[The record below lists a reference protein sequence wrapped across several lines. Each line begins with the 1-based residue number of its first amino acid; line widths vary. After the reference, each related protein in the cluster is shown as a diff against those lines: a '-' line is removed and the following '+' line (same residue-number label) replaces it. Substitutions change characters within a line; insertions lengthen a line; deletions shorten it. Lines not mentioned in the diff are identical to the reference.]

1 MPIRWSALQV
11 AEAMDEIEKLLNQA
25 EPFLAGAEAKAGKAT
40 GITNLPQYMLDSLHR
55 LIYTIERRQDTRSA
69 IARIR
74 EDIPQDAI
82 VAERQAGKQQG
93 FYL

>member
-1 MPIRWSALQV
+1 MPIRWSALKV
-11 AEAMDEIEKLLNQA
+11 AEAMDETEKLLNQA
-25 EPFLAGAEAKAGKAT
+25 EPFLADAKAKAGKAT
-40 GITNLPQYMLDSLHR
+40 GITNLPQYMLERLHR
-55 LIYTIERRQDTRSA
+55 LIYTIDRSQDIRSA

-93 FYL
+93 LEL

>member
-11 AEAMDEIEKLLNQA
+11 AEAMDEVECLFNQA
-25 EPFLAGAEAKAGKAT
+25 EPILADAKAKAGKAT
-40 GITNLPQYMLDSLHR
+40 GITNLPQYMLERLHR
-55 LIYTIERRQDTRSA
+55 LIYTIDRSQDIRSA

-93 FYL
+93 FDL